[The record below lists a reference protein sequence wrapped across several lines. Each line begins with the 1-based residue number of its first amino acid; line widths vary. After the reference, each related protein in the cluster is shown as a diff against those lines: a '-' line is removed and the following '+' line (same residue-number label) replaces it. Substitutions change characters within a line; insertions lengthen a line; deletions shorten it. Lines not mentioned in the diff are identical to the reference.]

1 MTCAMAWALALIF
14 LPLVVLW
21 NLAEG
26 KSVKVRRARKNGMTW
41 RAIGA
46 RYRVSATTAR
56 RWAQA

>member
-1 MTCAMAWALALIF
+1 MTCAMAWALALIL

-21 NLAEG
+21 NLTEG
-26 KSVKVRRARKNGMTW
+26 KGVKVRRARTNGMTW

-46 RYRVSATTAR
+46 RYGVSATTAR